1 MEKLNCA
8 VGDLAITV
16 NCSFPENLGNIVR
29 VISAVGFEEWQG
41 FSEPIFTWNVVVA
54 TEGGQLFYQF
64 EDGIEGFNEGPV
76 PDKYL
81 RRLTPPQNYLMDEL
95 IDSEQLQ
102 MDLLLTEPADQ
113 TMQEERSREKFNH
126 E

>member
-1 MEKLNCA
+1 MHKLNCS

-16 NCSFPENLGNIVR
+16 NCAFPQNLGNIVR
-29 VISAVGFEEWQG
+29 IISAVGFDEWQG
-41 FSEPIFTWNVVVA
+41 FSEPLFTWNVQVA
-54 TEGGQLFYQF
+54 TEGGQLFYQM
-64 EDGIEGFNEGPV
+64 EDGIEGFSEGPV
-76 PDKYL
+76 PDRYL

-113 TMQEERSREKFNH
+113 AIQEELTHDE
-126 E
+126 

>member
-1 MEKLNCA
+1 M
-8 VGDLAITV
+8 
-16 NCSFPENLGNIVR
+16 
-29 VISAVGFEEWQG
+29 
-41 FSEPIFTWNVVVA
+41 VA
-54 TEGGQLFYQF
+54 TEGGQLFYQV

-113 TMQEERSREKFNH
+113 TTQDERSREEFNH

>member
-1 MEKLNCA
+1 MTDHTTKLNCS

-16 NCSFPENLGNIVR
+16 NCAFPQNLGKIVR
-29 VISAVGFEEWQG
+29 IISAIGLDEWHGFD
-41 FSEPIFTWNVVVA
+41 EPLFTWNVVVV
-54 TEGGQLFYQF
+54 TEGTQLFYQI
-64 EDGIEGFNEGPV
+64 DGGIEGFSEGPV
-76 PDKYL
+76 PDRYL

-113 TMQEERSREKFNH
+113 IMQEELSH
-126 E
+126 D

>member
-1 MEKLNCA
+1 MTEHTSKLNCS

-16 NCSFPENLGNIVR
+16 NCRFPQNLGKIVR
-29 VISAVGFEEWQG
+29 IISAIGFDEWQG
-41 FSEPIFTWNVVVA
+41 FDELLFTWNVVVA
-54 TEGGQLFYQF
+54 TEGAKLFYQM
-64 EDGIEGFNEGPV
+64 EDGIEGFDEGPV
-76 PDKYL
+76 PDRYL

-113 TMQEERSREKFNH
+113 TLQEELSHDE
-126 E
+126 